1 MNKGLTVTGVLVL
14 SAAVLSA
21 QTGDRSAVRG
31 IGMART
37 VNGISRGIDA
47 IGVNPANLALPDRGN
62 GTIAFLPFAVQISS
76 DLIPYEIYQEYFTGV
91 PLADG
96 SRGARHL
103 TDADKHRI
111 ISEMKSGLGSTRM
124 DFELMLFGMAARI
137 GTSTGAGFSIKDHI
151 GAEIVLPSDYF
162 RFYFFGLD
170 SSGSHYTFDGTS
182 VSGRWWREYNFSAGF
197 ELTSPVPM
205 VKRLFAGVGVKI
217 AQGFG
222 VAETERY
229 RASLVSALTGI
240 NQYRADFN
248 LDYLVRRSG
257 VDFMNEKNE
266 AGVTPFPRPAGTGI
280 GFDLGVAAEIRG
292 LGFHLALT
300 NLGSI
305 RWRHNIVETYGSYDM
320 SIDDPFTQ
328 ANQDTIETAVR
339 GRNRPGGEFS
349 TSMPAVLRFGV
360 AASGEKIP
368 WLKAVPGEIE
378 IAFDYTQG
386 LNSSLGNTTR
396 PRFSLGAEYRIIP
409 FLPLRTGMSLGG
421 GDRFRWAAGF
431 GLDFYAVSLDVATEN
446 LGMLF
451 FPNDLTM
458 LSIAAGLKI
467 RF

>member
-1 MNKGLTVTGVLVL
+1 MNKGMTVISLLVL
-14 SAAVLSA
+14 AAAVLPA

-37 VNGISRGIDA
+37 VNGVSRGIDA
-47 IGVNPANLALPDRGN
+47 LGVNPANLALPDRGR
-62 GTIAFLPFAVQISS
+62 GTMAFLPFGVQISS

-103 TDADKHRI
+103 TDTDKRRI

-137 GTSTGAGFSIKDHI
+137 GTSTGAGFSVKDYI

-162 RFYFFGLD
+162 QFYFFGLD
-170 SSGSHYTFDGTS
+170 SSGAHYSFDGTS
-182 VSGRWWREYNFSAGF
+182 VSGRWWREYNFSVGF
-197 ELTSPVPM
+197 ELTPLVPM
-205 VKRLFAGVGVKI
+205 IERLFAGIGVKI
-217 AQGFG
+217 VQGFG
-222 VAETERY
+222 VAETDRY
-229 RASLVSALTGI
+229 RASLVSALTGT

-257 VDFMNEKNE
+257 VDFMDEKNE

-280 GFDLGVAAEIRG
+280 GFDLGAAAEVQGIG
-292 LGFHLALT
+292 IHLALT

-305 RWRHNIVETYGSYDM
+305 RWRQNIVETFGSYNL

-339 GRNRPGGEFS
+339 GRNRPGGDFS
-349 TSMPAVLRFGV
+349 TPLPATLRLGV
-360 AASGEKIP
+360 AASGKKIP
-368 WLKAVPGEIE
+368 WLNSVPGEIE
-378 IAFDYTQG
+378 VAFDYTQG
-386 LNSSLGNTTR
+386 LNNSLGNTTR
-396 PRFSLGAEYRIIP
+396 PRFSLGTEYRIIP
-409 FLPLRTGMSLGG
+409 FLPLRTGISLGG
-421 GDRFRWAAGF
+421 GDKFRWAAGF
-431 GLDFYAVSLDVATEN
+431 GLDFYAISLDVATEN

-458 LSIAAGLKI
+458 LSLAAGLKI